1 MQITELNGVGPK
13 TAALLKKLKIETV
26 EDLFLHYPRRYE
38 THPAPVPIS
47 QIVENQKCA
56 VQCVV
61 KKEAVKGNNGLMTL
75 YISDRSGRTSCKWF
89 QNPWINKIIKVGR
102 EYRSEDMIITVCY
115 GTQKTWESREE
126 AMSFFLEAM
135 MSCDGSEKDRYC
147 NIYMKLQLG
156 LNYCTDKDF
165 A

>member
-61 KKEAVKGNNGLMTL
+61 KKEAVKGNYGLMTL
-75 YISDRSGRTSCKWF
+75 F
-89 QNPWINKIIKVGR
+89 QTAAGALPVNGSKIPGLIK
-102 EYRSEDMIITVCY
+102 S
-115 GTQKTWESREE
+115 
-126 AMSFFLEAM
+126 
-135 MSCDGSEKDRYC
+135 
-147 NIYMKLQLG
+147 
-156 LNYCTDKDF
+156 
-165 A
+165 

>member
-89 QNPWINKIIKVGR
+89 R
-102 EYRSEDMIITVCY
+102 
-115 GTQKTWESREE
+115 
-126 AMSFFLEAM
+126 
-135 MSCDGSEKDRYC
+135 
-147 NIYMKLQLG
+147 KLQSTREDGISCSRPLWKLTNIEG
-156 LNYCTDKDF
+156 
-165 A
+165 

>member
-89 QNPWINKIIKVGR
+89 QNPCFNKKLNYGR
-102 EYRSEDMIITVCY
+102 E
-115 GTQKTWESREE
+115 
-126 AMSFFLEAM
+126 FFCFGKFHLY
-135 MSCDGSEKDRYC
+135 KV
-147 NIYMKLQLG
+147 
-156 LNYCTDKDF
+156 
-165 A
+165 

>member
-102 EYRSEDMIITVCY
+102 EYV
-115 GTQKTWESREE
+115 
-126 AMSFFLEAM
+126 FFLLLLKCQMEHRCYWKKKK
-135 MSCDGSEKDRYC
+135 SHVLKRIRVG
-147 NIYMKLQLG
+147 
-156 LNYCTDKDF
+156 
-165 A
+165 